1 MVSVSLTFSKRSLY
15 FTENPLPKP
24 QPSSLTLFNKK
35 FDRKLFLAFRNGQ
48 KERER
53 KKRKNYRRKRLEEGS
68 NHRPINRKS
77 FKPSTGPRGTRRLL
91 AVEELIFFFRWFSF
105 EFVLALGDH
114 PAWNNFIIPSKHVKT
129 LKQGSSAEFS
139 GFRPRDRKR
148 SQWKQIL
155 PQHVDLLLLHWVK
168 VYRKEPSAF
177 NDDEHSRECTMFHF
191 GIYRYSSRHEYYV
204 RMQGDLVEGPDEVN
218 LRKTV
223 QPESWKVVLKVGEWG
238 SGQGWLRR
246 LSAR

>member
-1 MVSVSLTFSKRSLY
+1 M
-15 FTENPLPKP
+15 
-24 QPSSLTLFNKK
+24 
-35 FDRKLFLAFRNGQ
+35 FLAFRNGQ

-77 FKPSTGPRGTRRLL
+77 LKPSAGPRGTRRLL

-105 EFVLALGDH
+105 EFVLALGAH

-148 SQWKQIL
+148 SQWNKSFLNTSIFSCCIESRCTEKNQARSMMTSTHASVRCSIL
-155 PQHVDLLLLHWVK
+155 VFTDIHRVQPRDMFCVHDQTSLVTLSYNNVDL
-168 VYRKEPSAF
+168 P
-177 NDDEHSRECTMFHF
+177 
-191 GIYRYSSRHEYYV
+191 
-204 RMQGDLVEGPDEVN
+204 
-218 LRKTV
+218 
-223 QPESWKVVLKVGEWG
+223 VV
-238 SGQGWLRR
+238 
-246 LSAR
+246 